1 MAQTS
6 TLKQLAQIL
15 NMSISTV
22 SRALKNHP
30 DIAEKTKQKVRELA
44 ASLEYEPNAY
54 AIQLRTNVSNVL
66 GIMIPTITNFF
77 YDTFIASVEEE
88 ARKAGYS
95 LLIMQSGESSEL
107 ELNNLKL
114 LKKNRISGLFVAVT
128 KENNDIS
135 AFEKLEEQNIPVVY
149 IDRVPHADNCNKICL
164 ADTESATMAAHALIQ
179 HNKKNILALF
189 GYPNLTITEKRLA
202 AFTQTINEYAPKTK
216 VHCRFPDQTK
226 AAKKETLHF
235 LNAQQ
240 KPDAIFCMGDQIL
253 MGAMQALYEK
263 QIDIPTQT
271 AVISISNG
279 FIPTLFKPTITYIE
293 TSGQKLGKYA
303 FKRMMECLNGDTS
316 FKEIVVPSILVQG
329 QSL

>member
-1 MAQTS
+1 MQQTS

-44 ASLEYEPNAY
+44 ASLDYEPNAY

-88 ARKAGYS
+88 ARKTGYS
-95 LLIMQSGESSEL
+95 LLIMQSGESSEV
-107 ELNNLKL
+107 EQNNLKL
-114 LKKNRISGLFVAVT
+114 LKKNRISGLFVSVT

-135 AFEKLEEQNIPVVY
+135 AFEKLQEQDIPVIY
-149 IDRVPHADNCNKICL
+149 IDRVPHYENCNKICL
-164 ADTESATMAAHALIQ
+164 ADTESATLAAKTLIQ
-179 HNKKNILALF
+179 HSKKNILALF
-189 GYPNLTITEKRLA
+189 GYPNLTITEKRLD
-202 AFTQTINEYAPKTK
+202 AFMQTFKNLAPRTE

-235 LNAQQ
+235 LQS
-240 KPDAIFCMGDQIL
+240 KTIPDAIFCMGDQIL

-263 QIDIPTQT
+263 QIPIPQQT
-271 AVISISNG
+271 GVISISNG
-279 FIPTLFKPTITYIE
+279 FIPTLFQPNVTYIE
-293 TSGQKLGKYA
+293 TSGKKLGKYA
-303 FKRMMECLNGDTS
+303 FKRMMECLQGDKTH
-316 FKEIVVPSILVQG
+316 KEVIVPSILVQG
-329 QSL
+329 KSL

>member
-1 MAQTS
+1 MQQTS

-95 LLIMQSGESSEL
+95 LLIMQSGESSEV
-107 ELNNLKL
+107 EQNNLKL
-114 LKKNRISGLFVAVT
+114 LKKNRVSGLFVSVT

-149 IDRVPHADNCNKICL
+149 IDRVPHHENCNKICL
-164 ADTESATMAAHALIQ
+164 ADTESATLAAYALIEHQ
-179 HNKKNILALF
+179 KKNVLALF
-189 GYPNLTITEKRLA
+189 GYPNLSITEKRLEAFIHTFQTFAPA
-202 AFTQTINEYAPKTK
+202 AIVN
-216 VHCRFPDQTK
+216 CRFPDQTK

-235 LNAQQ
+235 LNS
-240 KPDAIFCMGDQIL
+240 KNIPDAIFCMGDQIL
-253 MGAMQALYEK
+253 MGVMQALYEK
-263 QIDIPTQT
+263 KIKIPEQT

-279 FIPTLFKPTITYIE
+279 FIPTLFQPNITYIE
-293 TSGQKLGKYA
+293 TSGKKLGKYA
-303 FKRMMECLNGDTS
+303 FKRMMECLHGDKT
-316 FKEIVVPSILVQG
+316 FKEILVPSILVSG
-329 QSL
+329 NSL